1 MTSKF
6 FLFAITS
13 LLATNAMADIEHA
26 CQEQLIEAGA
36 AAISKQYPDAVLHLS
51 HASVVEERT
60 DYGVRV
66 QIPGKGANYVANYRM
81 EDDCASAKLTSVSSF
96 SLQGGYGVPE

>member
-1 MTSKF
+1 
-6 FLFAITS
+6 
-13 LLATNAMADIEHA
+13 MADIEPA
-26 CQEQLIEAGA
+26 CQAQLIEAGA
-36 AAISKQYPDAVLHLS
+36 SAILEQYPDVVLQLS

-60 DYGVRV
+60 GYGVRV

-96 SLQGGYGVPE
+96 SLQGGYGVPQ